1 MAPARD
7 GSFGFL
13 QTCNYNYRMIFQR
26 ALQRE
31 LASVAGATF
40 TVLFTIFVTWTL
52 ISILGKAAGGKVA
65 SSDVLAL
72 IGFSVLNYLPTIII
86 LTSFIAVIA
95 TVTRSYRDSEMVVWF
110 ASGQSLMRW
119 VPPVLVFGL
128 PLVAIV
134 AALSFVAT
142 PWAKMKSAE
151 FVERFEKREDLKR
164 VSPGQFRESPS
175 TNRVFFVEGSTS
187 GATVVQNVFV
197 NSVDEGGNSIVVAKE
212 GVIEPDGKGGQYLV
226 LKNGRRYLGQPGRA
240 DFQSMEFERYRMRVS
255 SQAPVIGTETPAD
268 ALSTPALLAL
278 PDNRFTNAELLYRVS
293 APITCVVLMLLAIP
307 LGFVNPR
314 AGSSANLILAL
325 LIFFTYSNLSKLFE
339 ASVKQGKMT
348 FGVAWWP
355 LHLFALV
362 IVAGLFAWRLNVNHP
377 WHPLALLGAFKRR
390 RLLRGGDSPDA
401 TQEGAQ

>member
-1 MAPARD
+1 
-7 GSFGFL
+7 
-13 QTCNYNYRMIFQR
+13 MIFQR

-40 TVLFTIFVTWTL
+40 TVLFTFFVTWTL

-72 IGFSVLNYLPTIII
+72 IGFSVLNYLPTVLI

-119 VPPVLVFGL
+119 VAPVLVFGL
-128 PLVAIV
+128 PMVALV
-134 AALSFVAT
+134 AALSFIAT
-142 PWAKMKSAE
+142 PWAKMKSTE

-164 VSPGQFRESPS
+164 VSPGQFRESTS
-175 TNRVFFVEGSTS
+175 TNRVFFVEGSTRGS
-187 GATVVQNVFV
+187 TVVQNVFV
-197 NSVDEGGNSIVVAKE
+197 NSVDESGSSIVVAKE

-226 LKNGRRYLGQPGRA
+226 LKNGRRYLGHPGRA
-240 DFQSMEFERYRMRVS
+240 DFQSMEFERYRMRVN
-255 SQAPVIGTETPAD
+255 SQVPVMGAETPAD
-268 ALSTPALLAL
+268 ALSTPALLKL
-278 PDNRFTNAELLYRVS
+278 PDNRFTNAELLYRLS
-293 APITCVVLMLLAIP
+293 APIMCVVLMLLAIP

-325 LIFFTYSNLSKLFE
+325 LIFFTYGNLSRVFE
-339 ASVKQGKMT
+339 NSVKQGKMS
-348 FGVAWWP
+348 FGIAWWP
-355 LHLFALV
+355 LHFFALLV
-362 IVAGLFAWRLNVNHP
+362 VAGLFAWRLNVNHR

-390 RLLRGGDSPDA
+390 RLLRSGVSAAA

>member
-1 MAPARD
+1 MASD
-7 GSFGFL
+7 
-13 QTCNYNYRMIFQR
+13 
-26 ALQRE
+26 
-31 LASVAGATF
+31 AGATF

-72 IGFSVLNYLPTIII
+72 IGFSVLNYLPTLII

-95 TVTRSYRDSEMVVWF
+95 TITRSYRDSEMVVWF

-119 VPPVLVFGL
+119 VAPVLMFGL
-128 PLVAIV
+128 PLVALV
-134 AALSFVAT
+134 AALSFIAT

-164 VSPGQFRESPS
+164 VSPGQFRESTS
-175 TNRVFFVEGSTS
+175 TNRVFFVEGSTRAS
-187 GATVVQNVFV
+187 TVVQNVFV
-197 NSVDEGGNSIVVAKE
+197 NSVDQGNNSIVVAKE

-255 SQAPVIGTETPAD
+255 SQVPVMGSETPAD

-278 PDNRFTNAELLYRVS
+278 PDNRFTNAELLYRIS
-293 APITCVVLMLLAIP
+293 APISCVVLMLLAIP

-339 ASVKQGKMT
+339 ASVKQGKMS
-348 FGVAWWP
+348 FHMAWWP
-355 LHLFALV
+355 LHLAALV
-362 IVAGLFAWRLNVNHP
+362 VVAALFAWRLNVNHR
-377 WHPLALLGAFKRR
+377 WHPMSLLGAFKRR
-390 RLLRGGDSPDA
+390 RMLRDA
-401 TQEGAQ
+401 RAGTTGTPQEGAQ

>member
-1 MAPARD
+1 
-7 GSFGFL
+7 
-13 QTCNYNYRMIFQR
+13 MIFQR

-40 TVLFTIFVTWTL
+40 TALFTVFVTWTL

-65 SSDVLAL
+65 SGDVLAL
-72 IGFSVLNYLPTIII
+72 IGFSVLNYLPTLII

-95 TVTRSYRDSEMVVWF
+95 AVTRSYRDSEMVVWF
-110 ASGQSLMRW
+110 ASGQSLLRW

-128 PLVAIV
+128 PMVAVV
-134 AALSFVAT
+134 AALSFVVT

-197 NSVDEGGNSIVVAKE
+197 NSVDADGNSIVVAKE

-255 SQAPVIGTETPAD
+255 SQVPIVGTDMPVD
-268 ALSTPALLAL
+268 AMSTATLLAVPQDRL
-278 PDNRFTNAELLYRVS
+278 TRAELLYRIS
-293 APITCVVLMLLAIP
+293 APITCFVLMLLAIP

-314 AGSSANLILAL
+314 AGSSANLMLAL
-325 LIFFTYSNLSKLFE
+325 LIFFTYGNLSRVFE
-339 ASVKQGKMT
+339 NSVKQSKMS
-348 FGVAWWP
+348 FGMAWWP
-355 LHLFALV
+355 LHLFALLV
-362 IVAGLFAWRLNVNHP
+362 VAGLFAWRLNVNHP

-390 RLLRGGDSPDA
+390 RLLRSGA
-401 TQEGAQ
+401 AAQESVQ

>member
-1 MAPARD
+1 
-7 GSFGFL
+7 
-13 QTCNYNYRMIFQR
+13 
-26 ALQRE
+26 
-31 LASVAGATF
+31 
-40 TVLFTIFVTWTL
+40 
-52 ISILGKAAGGKVA
+52 
-65 SSDVLAL
+65 
-72 IGFSVLNYLPTIII
+72 
-86 LTSFIAVIA
+86 
-95 TVTRSYRDSEMVVWF
+95 MVVWF

-128 PLVAIV
+128 PMVAIV

-197 NSVDEGGNSIVVAKE
+197 NSVDADGNSIVVAKE

-278 PDNRFTNAELLYRVS
+278 PDNRYTNAELLYRVS
-293 APITCVVLMLLAIP
+293 APISCLVLMLLAIP

-339 ASVKQGKMT
+339 ASVKQGKMN

-362 IVAGLFAWRLNVNHP
+362 VVAGLFAWRLNVNHP

-390 RLLRGGDSPDA
+390 RLLRGGA
-401 TQEGAQ
+401 VTQEGAQ